1 MSHQPTSKVAAP
13 CHEDSINV
21 LTATATELQ
30 EKLSNST
37 LKSTDLV
44 RIYLKQIEDHNHNGL
59 QLNAV
64 ISTPPVDQVL
74 AIARNLDNER
84 TEGHTRGPLHGIPIL
99 LKDNIMTGA
108 SMQMDTTCGAYAFL
122 GAKAK
127 KNAPIVDMVLD
138 AGMIIIGR
146 TNLSEWAGFKGH
158 ELPGGLSAVGGQTQ
172 TPYVVGGFIQGDRMI
187 GHSNCCGSSS
197 GSAVG
202 VAAGF
207 APFAIGTEDNGSI
220 VQPCGRSSLYGLKIT
235 VGDVSTEGTSPLSP
249 FTDSLG
255 PMARC
260 AEDLAASLGIL
271 LQRDFSSS
279 LTKTWKGLRV
289 GFVDPKTWY
298 IREGPWDFIE
308 EIMNQQV
315 ADILDAMNLIAQG
328 GGKVVQDISLISY
341 DELQFEGLDGLDQI
355 WNHDFAHCF
364 TSFVQGY
371 VDPPVR
377 SVEDMIAFNIRNAE
391 KALPGDFE
399 KPQGLLED
407 SIKKESHLT
416 VEKYH
421 GATTSLR
428 EKARV
433 EGYEKAFREYDVD
446 IIAGPLDS
454 RLGSIAAVAGFPSAT
469 VPLGYA
475 ESYNGRAY
483 GLSIIAG
490 ARKEEKL
497 VQFMSAW
504 NESHPELPKPPPM
517 FRGV

>member
-1 MSHQPTSKVAAP
+1 M
-13 CHEDSINV
+13 
-21 LTATATELQ
+21 
-30 EKLSNST
+30 
-37 LKSTDLV
+37 TD
-44 RIYLKQIEDHNHNGL
+44 
-59 QLNAV
+59 
-64 ISTPPVDQVL
+64 
-74 AIARNLDNER
+74 
-84 TEGHTRGPLHGIPIL
+84 
-99 LKDNIMTGA
+99 A
-108 SMQMDTTCGAYAFL
+108 SMQMDTTCEAYAFI

-127 KNAPIVDMVLD
+127 KNAPIVGMILD
-138 AGMIIIGR
+138 AGMIIIGK

-172 TPYVVGGFIQGDRMI
+172 TPYVVGGYIKGDRMI

-197 GSAVG
+197 GSAFG

-207 APFAIGTEDNGSI
+207 APLAIGTGDNGSI
-220 VQPCGRSSLYGLKIT
+220 VQPSL
-235 VGDVSTEGTSPLSP
+235 
-249 FTDSLG
+249 
-255 PMARC
+255 
-260 AEDLAASLGIL
+260 LGIL

-279 LTKTWKGLRV
+279 LTETSKGLKI

-298 IREGPWDFIE
+298 IREGPWGFVE

-315 ADILDAMNLIAQG
+315 ADILDAMDMIAKG
-328 GGKVVQDISLISY
+328 GGKVVQDFSLISY
-341 DELQFEGLDGLDQI
+341 DKLQFERSDGLDQI
-355 WNHDFAHCF
+355 WNHDFAHLF
-364 TSFVQGY
+364 AAFVRG
-371 VDPPVR
+371 
-377 SVEDMIAFNIRNAE
+377 
-391 KALPGDFE
+391 
-399 KPQGLLED
+399 PQGLLED
-407 SIKKESHLT
+407 SIKMDSHLT
-416 VEKYH
+416 AENYH
-421 GATTSLR
+421 KATTILR

-490 ARKEEKL
+490 AGKEEKL

-517 FRGV
+517 LVQGSLSS